1 MKMLI
6 KFEILKFLKDKKFII
21 FFTIIP
27 FFSFL
32 TGFLLCIISPSD
44 DKPSGFLL
52 ISNSLNFIYPFLCIF
67 TSLFGSLT
75 FSSEYEGQTLKMLLL
90 GKFSRTK
97 ILINKIIFLF
107 FVTFFLIFIF
117 FLFNI
122 FSGLIFSN
130 FKGIEIQGYV
140 LKKSSSLWLL
150 TFLTFLLLIFSVY
163 SFSLM
168 GLFLSL
174 IIKRIFP
181 SVLITLIFY
190 FSLIVLSIFPKI
202 QNFLFPYYSNVLLD
216 YFSKIVKGIDVS
228 YFPFLYFFILVN
240 FLYIFILIFFSIF
253 LFKRMDL

>member
-1 MKMLI
+1 ML
-6 KFEILKFLKDKKFII
+6 KFEIIKFFKDKKFII
-21 FFTIIP
+21 FFIIIP
-27 FFSFL
+27 IFSFL
-32 TGFLLCIISPSD
+32 IGFLLYIISPSR

-52 ISNSLNFIYPFLCIF
+52 LSNSLNFIYPFLCVF
-67 TSLFGSLT
+67 VSLLGSLT
-75 FSSEYEGQTLKMLLL
+75 FSTEYEGQTLKMLLL
-90 GKFSRTK
+90 SKFSRTK

-107 FVTFFLIFIF
+107 IFTFFLIFIS

-122 FSGLIFSN
+122 ISGLIFSN

-140 LKKSSSLWLL
+140 LKKSSSLWIL
-150 TFLTFLLLIFSVY
+150 TFLTFLFLIFPIY

-181 SVLITLIFY
+181 SVLTTLIFY
-190 FSLIVLSIFPKI
+190 FLLTILSIFPKI
-202 QNFLFPYYSNVLLD
+202 QNFLFPYYSNTLLD

-228 YFPFLYFFILVN
+228 YFPFLNFFILIN
-240 FLYIFILIFFSIF
+240 FLYIFILILSSIF